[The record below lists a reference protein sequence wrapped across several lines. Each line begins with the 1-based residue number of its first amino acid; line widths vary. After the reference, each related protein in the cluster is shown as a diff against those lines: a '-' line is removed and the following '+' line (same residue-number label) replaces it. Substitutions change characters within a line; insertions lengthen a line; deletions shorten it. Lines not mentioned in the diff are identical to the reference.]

1 MPLLIKDIAKR
12 YGNNWALRDVTFD
25 VADGEIFGIFGGTA
39 AGKTTLLRCFAGT
52 ESINGGSV
60 DTGGKDFYLG
70 PEPKTGGL
78 TAIFGRKN
86 GELSAGEARVA
97 EIERTLENGAGIL
110 LLDDPF
116 AGVDAAHFERL
127 ADKIRSIAAGGR
139 IVIFASTEFREIA
152 ALCERVAVISAGY
165 VRQIGFTQEVYD
177 NPESSSVAAIVGQN
191 NLFEARRLTS
201 TNADMPEFFTIEG
214 GHRLFAHPTEK
225 AKLGAINQ
233 NVTLSIRPEHVS
245 ITFGASFPEDN
256 VLKAVVTR
264 IRFLGE
270 TTLVELDADGL
281 KLSARV
287 FRIVG
292 LNIGEECMIG
302 MPPHRILVL
311 KD

>member
-1 MPLLIKDIAKR
+1 MPLLIKDLAKR
-12 YGNNWALRDVTFD
+12 YGNNWALRDVTLE
-25 VADGEIFGIFGGTA
+25 VADGEIFGIFGGNA
-39 AGKTTLLRCFAGT
+39 SGKSTLLRCIAGT
-52 ESINGGSV
+52 DALNGGSV
-60 DTGGKDFYLG
+60 DISAKDVHLG
-70 PEPKTGGL
+70 PERKEGGL
-78 TAIFGRKN
+78 SAIFGRKS
-86 GELSAGEARVA
+86 GDMSSGEARVA
-97 EIERTLENGAGIL
+97 EIERTLENGARIL

-116 AGVDAAHFERL
+116 AGVDVASFERL
-127 ADKIRSIAAGGR
+127 AEKIRSIAASGR
-139 IVIFASTEFREIA
+139 TVILAAPDIHQIAS
-152 ALCERVAVISAGY
+152 LCSRVAVLDGGY
-165 VRQIGFTQEVYD
+165 VRQVGFPQEVYE
-177 NPESSSVAAIVGQN
+177 NPENSAVAAIVGRN

-233 NVTLSIRPEHVS
+233 NVTLAIRPEHIS

-256 VLKAVVTR
+256 LLKAVVTG
-264 IRFLGE
+264 IQFLGE
-270 TTLVELDADGL
+270 TTLIELDAGGL

-287 FRIVG
+287 FRVVG